1 MKHDSVFDIKSNFVE
16 EQLEQQEGADVMT
29 LYSKNI
35 HKVPSKE
42 SVWGLKGATQFRL
55 HSPKKFCK
63 LVCNEN

>member
-35 HKVPSKE
+35 HKVPFQGICLRPEGSNTISASFSKK
-42 SVWGLKGATQFRL
+42 VLQAGLQ
-55 HSPKKFCK
+55 
-63 LVCNEN
+63 

>member
-1 MKHDSVFDIKSNFVE
+1 MILFSVFDIKSNFVE

-42 SVWGLKGATQFRL
+42 SL
-55 HSPKKFCK
+55 
-63 LVCNEN
+63 